1 MKCLPKCRSRM
12 VFAIAGS
19 LLSIVMTVSSAYA
32 NNTYA
37 TNLVNLFRD
46 SGIKVGGWINAGAT
60 FNPNFPGNGY
70 NGPVTFADRANRFQ
84 LNQFNIFIQRT
95 VLTEG
100 KSFDIGGRFDFM
112 FGTDAI
118 YTQAFGI
125 PPFDVNSGQPLNRG
139 NWDLDLC
146 CSSTRTYGIALPQ
159 AYAEVYV
166 PVGNGLNLKVGHF
179 YSPTGYETVAAP
191 DNFFYTHAYTFNNG
205 EPFTHTGLMGN
216 YSINKN
222 WSLMGGATTGSAT
235 GGWDGG
241 FNKQLGNWGGLGGIT
256 WTSNDMRS
264 SINVTGTYAETST
277 RSNQPWGMYSV
288 VLQHRVTT
296 KTHFV
301 LHHTHGYAGGVLLN
315 GSPKNAEWYGIST
328 HLYYDLLEDL
338 SIGVRGEWFH
348 DRDGFRVFSPFRVLA
363 ATNHTGFS
371 FAGAFAPTAV
381 PADYYAVTLG
391 MNWKPAKRL
400 KVDWK
405 PMQKLNI
412 RPNIRYDRADGI
424 DQSYRP
430 FDSRKDQFLFS
441 VDATIP
447 F

>member
-19 LLSIVMTVSSAYA
+19 LLSIVMTISSAYA

-37 TNLVNLFRD
+37 NNLVNLFRD

>member
-12 VFAIAGS
+12 LFAIAGS
-19 LLSIVMTVSSAYA
+19 LLSVVMTVSSAYA
-32 NNTYA
+32 NDTYA
-37 TNLVNLFRD
+37 NNLVNLFRD

-125 PPFDVNSGQPLNRG
+125 PAFDVNSGQPLNRG

-159 AYAEVYV
+159 AYVEAYI
-166 PVGNGLNLKVGHF
+166 PVGNGLNLKIGHF
-179 YSPTGYETVAAP
+179 YSPTGYETVPAP

-216 YSINKN
+216 YPINKN

-256 WTSNDMRS
+256 WTSDDKRS
-264 SINVTGTYAETST
+264 SINVTGTYSETST

-288 VLQHRVTT
+288 VLQHRITT

-315 GSPKNAEWYGIST
+315 GSSKNAEWYSINT

-348 DRDGFRVFSPFRVLA
+348 DRDGFRVPSPFRVLA
-363 ATNHTGFS
+363 ATNNTGVS
-371 FAGAFAPTAV
+371 SAGAFAPTAA

-441 VDATIP
+441 LDATIP

>member
-1 MKCLPKCRSRM
+1 MKCIPRCKNRKI
-12 VFAIAGS
+12 FAVAGS
-19 LLSIVMTVSSAYA
+19 LLAIVMNLSIAHA
-32 NNTYA
+32 NNVI
-37 TNLVNLFRD
+37 NFFKDN
-46 SGIKVGGWINAGAT
+46 GITAGGWINAGAT
-60 FNPNFPGNGY
+60 YNANHPANGY
-70 NGPVTFADRANRFQ
+70 NGPVTFNDRANRFQ
-84 LNQFNIFIQRT
+84 LNQFNVYIQRPVMT
-95 VLTEG
+95 GG
-100 KSFDIGGRFDFM
+100 KSLDFGGRFDFM

-118 YTQAFGI
+118 FTQAFGV

-146 CSSTRTYGIALPQ
+146 CASTRTYGIALPQ
-159 AYAEVYV
+159 AYVEAYI
-166 PVGNGLNLKVGHF
+166 PVGKGLNIKAGHF
-179 YSPTGYETVAAP
+179 YSPTGYETVPAP
-191 DNFFYTHAYTFNNG
+191 SNFFYSRAYTFSNG

-216 YSINKN
+216 YPLNKN

-241 FNKQLGNWGGLGGIT
+241 FDRQLGNWGGLGGIT
-256 WTSNDMRS
+256 WTSDNMRT
-264 SINVTGTYAETST
+264 SINVTGTYSETSAQ
-277 RSNQPWGMYSV
+277 SKEPWGMYSV
-288 VLQHRVTT
+288 VLQHNITS

-301 LHHTHGYAGGVLLN
+301 LHHTHGYASGVLLN
-315 GSPKNAEWYGIST
+315 GVHTNAEWYGVNT

-338 SIGVRGEWFH
+338 SIGIRGEWFR
-348 DRDGFRVFSPFRVLA
+348 DRDGFRVPSPFRVLA
-363 ATNHTGFS
+363 ATNNNGFS
-371 FAGAFAPTAV
+371 FAGNFAPIAA

-405 PMQKLNI
+405 QMQKLNI

-424 DQSYRP
+424 DQAYRP

-441 VDATIP
+441 LDAMIP

>member
-1 MKCLPKCRSRM
+1 MRCLPKRRSRII
-12 VFAIAGS
+12 FAVASS
-19 LLSIVMTVSSAYA
+19 LLSIIVFPS
-32 NNTYA
+32 NTYA
-37 TNLVNLFRD
+37 NTSLVNLFKN

-60 FNPNFPGNGY
+60 YNANNPGNGY
-70 NGPVTFADRANRFQ
+70 NGSVTFADRANRFQ
-84 LNQFNIFIQRT
+84 LNQFNIFLQRT
-95 VLTEG
+95 VVTEG

-118 YTQAFGI
+118 YTQAFGV
-125 PPFDVNSGQPLNRG
+125 PSFDVNSGQPQERG
-139 NWDLDLC
+139 NWDLNLC

-159 AYAEVYV
+159 AYMEAYV
-166 PVGNGLNLKVGHF
+166 PIGNGLNLKAGHF
-179 YSPTGYETVAAP
+179 YSPTGYETVPAP

-205 EPFTHTGLMGN
+205 EPFTHTGLLGN
-216 YSINKN
+216 YPVNKN

-241 FNKQLGNWGGLGGIT
+241 FDKQLGNWGGLGGIT
-256 WTSNDMRS
+256 WTSDDLRS
-264 SINVTGTYAETST
+264 SINITGTYGETST
-277 RSNQPWGMYSV
+277 RSNKPWGMYNV
-288 VLQHRVTT
+288 VLQHRITP
-296 KTHFV
+296 KTHLV
-301 LHHTHGYAGGVLLN
+301 LHHVHGYAGGVLLN
-315 GSPKNAEWYGIST
+315 GAPKNAEWYSINT
-328 HLYYDLLEDL
+328 HLYYDLLNDL
-338 SIGVRGEWFH
+338 SIGIRGEWFH

-363 ATNHTGFS
+363 ATDNRGFS
-371 FAGAFAPTAV
+371 FAGNFLPTSV

-400 KVDWK
+400 KINWK

-441 VDATIP
+441 LDATIP

>member
-1 MKCLPKCRSRM
+1 MRCLPKRRSQIM
-12 VFAIAGS
+12 FAVASS
-19 LLSIVMTVSSAYA
+19 LLSIIVTSS
-32 NNTYA
+32 NTYA
-37 TNLVNLFRD
+37 NTSLVNLFKD

-60 FNPNFPGNGY
+60 YNANNPGNGY
-70 NGPVTFADRANRFQ
+70 NGSVTFADRANRFQ
-84 LNQFNIFIQRT
+84 LNQFNIFLQRT
-95 VLTEG
+95 VVTEG

-118 YTQAFGI
+118 YTQAFGV
-125 PPFDVNSGQPLNRG
+125 PSFDVNSGQPQERG
-139 NWDLDLC
+139 NWDLNLC

-159 AYAEVYV
+159 AYMEAYV
-166 PVGNGLNLKVGHF
+166 PIGNGLNLKAGHF
-179 YSPTGYETVAAP
+179 YSPTGYETVPAP

-205 EPFTHTGLMGN
+205 EPFTHTGLLGN
-216 YSINKN
+216 YPVNKN

-241 FNKQLGNWGGLGGIT
+241 FDKQLGNWGGLGGIT
-256 WTSNDMRS
+256 WTSDDLRS
-264 SINVTGTYAETST
+264 SINITGTYGETST
-277 RSNQPWGMYSV
+277 RSNKPWGMYNV
-288 VLQHRVTT
+288 VLQHRITP
-296 KTHFV
+296 KTHLV
-301 LHHTHGYAGGVLLN
+301 LHHVHGYAGGVLLN
-315 GSPKNAEWYGIST
+315 GAPKNAEWYSINT
-328 HLYYDLLEDL
+328 HLYYDLLNDL
-338 SIGVRGEWFH
+338 SIGIRGEWFH

-363 ATNHTGFS
+363 ATDNRGFS
-371 FAGAFAPTAV
+371 FAGNFLPTSV

-400 KVDWK
+400 KINWK

-441 VDATIP
+441 LDATIP

>member
-1 MKCLPKCRSRM
+1 MRCLPKRRSRII
-12 VFAIAGS
+12 FAVASS
-19 LLSIVMTVSSAYA
+19 LLSIIVFPS
-32 NNTYA
+32 NTYA
-37 TNLVNLFRD
+37 NTSLVNLFKN

-60 FNPNFPGNGY
+60 YNANNPGNGY
-70 NGPVTFADRANRFQ
+70 NGSVTFADRANRFQ
-84 LNQFNIFIQRT
+84 LNQFNIFLQRT
-95 VLTEG
+95 VVTEG

-118 YTQAFGI
+118 YTQAFGV
-125 PPFDVNSGQPLNRG
+125 PSFDVNSGQPQERG
-139 NWDLDLC
+139 NWDLNLC

-159 AYAEVYV
+159 AYMEAYV
-166 PVGNGLNLKVGHF
+166 PIGNGLNLKAGHF
-179 YSPTGYETVAAP
+179 YSPTGYETVPAP

-205 EPFTHTGLMGN
+205 EPFTHTGLLGN
-216 YSINKN
+216 YPVNKN

-241 FNKQLGNWGGLGGIT
+241 FDKQLGNWGGLGGIT
-256 WTSNDMRS
+256 WTSDDLRS
-264 SINVTGTYAETST
+264 SINITGTYGETST
-277 RSNQPWGMYSV
+277 RSNKPWGMYNV
-288 VLQHRVTT
+288 VLQHRITP
-296 KTHFV
+296 KTHLV
-301 LHHTHGYAGGVLLN
+301 LHHVHGYAGGVLLN
-315 GSPKNAEWYGIST
+315 GAPKNAEWYSINT
-328 HLYYDLLEDL
+328 HLYYDLLNDL
-338 SIGVRGEWFH
+338 SIGIRGEWFH

-363 ATNHTGFS
+363 ATDNWGFS
-371 FAGAFAPTAV
+371 FAGNFLPTSV

-400 KVDWK
+400 KINWK

-441 VDATIP
+441 LDATIP